1 MPDID
6 TSELEAVNTM
16 LALIGE
22 APVNSLTTN
31 VTADVAMA
39 KRTLEEQN
47 RSLQVQGWHWNTDRD
62 LTITPDVNGRYAW
75 QTDWI
80 RFDTERPG
88 RTVLGSTTRA
98 QRTYHPA
105 DVDITRRGEFLW
117 NLATGTNVFSQDQ
130 LQGHVVRYLA
140 WEDLPESAR
149 TYLMIRAA
157 RIFLNR
163 TLGDETR
170 SGHAF
175 QDEQRAFHILQT
187 DETDQAEHN
196 ILTTGAWP
204 QMIRRRRS
212 R

>member
-31 VTADVAMA
+31 VTADVALA
-39 KRTLEEQN
+39 RRTLEEQN
-47 RSLQVQGWHWNTDRD
+47 RSLQVQGWHWNTDRGVT
-62 LTITPDVNGRYAW
+62 LTPDQNGRYPWEA
-75 QTDWI
+75 DWI

-88 RTVLGSTTRA
+88 RTALAGTRSV
-98 QRTYHPA
+98 QSYHPA
-105 DVDITRRGEFLW
+105 DVDITRRGQFLW
-117 NLATGTNVFSQDQ
+117 NLATGTDIFTQTE
-130 LQGHVVRYLA
+130 LQGHIVRYLA
-140 WEDLPESAR
+140 WDDLVEAAR

-163 TLGDETR
+163 TLGDDVR
-170 SGHAF
+170 SGHAIE
-175 QDEQRAFHILQT
+175 DERRAFTILQT

-204 QMIRRRRS
+204 QMVRRRRS